1 MSMYNL
7 IEYSNNYSRTSGILR
22 EYCRDETTLVNYGDI
37 TNFNE
42 GNANTNS
49 FKTKEK
55 EAGQQDNNHIKN
67 VEIMVPQNIQVIF
80 GELLKH
86 LQLIVKLIF
95 I

>member
-22 EYCRDETTLVNYGDI
+22 EYCRAETTLINYGDI

-55 EAGQQDNNHIKN
+55 EAGQRGNNHRKN
-67 VEIMVPQNIQVIF
+67 VEIMVP
-80 GELLKH
+80 
-86 LQLIVKLIF
+86 
-95 I
+95 